1 MTKRSG
7 DPMKNNT
14 YKPLL
19 AATFLVFTSSA
30 SADITDVIEKTYDF
44 DEKGRI
50 SLSNVNGNVSISACD
65 CSQVHLTATVTAS
78 DQETRDRIEV
88 KINSSNKK
96 LSIET
101 KYAKT
106 DRRHSRNNHSEVVYE
121 LRVPNKV
128 ELDEIQ
134 LVNGDLKISGVSGK
148 LSADMVNGDLISDA
162 NMADTLV
169 SMVNGDMKISFQD
182 LSSVDRVKLESV
194 NGDIVVRMP
203 SNADL
208 DVSAETVS
216 GNISNEFGIKVH
228 KGRYVGSDMH
238 GTVGN
243 GTVNLSMENVNGKI
257 RLNTL

>member
-1 MTKRSG
+1 MR
-7 DPMKNNT
+7 KN
-14 YKPLL
+14 KSRLLL
-19 AATFLVFTSSA
+19 AASFAIFATTA
-30 SADITDVIEKTYDF
+30 SADVTDVIEKSFEF
-44 DEKGRI
+44 DQQGRI
-50 SLSNVNGNVSISACD
+50 SLSNVNGNVTIAACD
-65 CSQVHLTATVTAS
+65 CSQVHLTATITAS

-88 KINSSNKK
+88 KINASSKK

-106 DRRHSRNNHSEVVYE
+106 DHRHSRNNHSEVIYA

-128 ELDEIQ
+128 QLDEIQ

-148 LSADMVNGDLISDA
+148 LNADMVNGDLISDA
-162 NMADTLV
+162 NMADTEV

-182 LSSVDRVKLESV
+182 LTSVERIKLESV
-194 NGDIVVRMP
+194 NGDIVVKMP

-216 GNISNEFGIKVH
+216 GDISNDFGIKVH

-238 GTVGN
+238 GRVGN

-257 RLNTL
+257 QLKTL